1 MNETRGAEPK
11 SFLKTLDDGVF
22 GIEQSIV
29 AWFLTLTT
37 LGTFAD
43 VVERRLV
50 APDSKVGQ
58 LLARL
63 GGVEDEA
70 TRAMLDHTVAPAL
83 SIVLSLALLWFGW
96 SSAERGRGK
105 PFLTMPGSALILTV
119 VTAAILG
126 AAGWLMIAVSS
137 STFTLVLGLASLAA
151 YAYAQI
157 REKAEGFQKRLATV
171 AIAAPIL
178 VWFCLSHVPEGWGW
192 GKEISLL
199 FTLWVGFFGAS
210 ICVHEGKHIRLEAL
224 ERTHP
229 EGAKHIIAAVGHV
242 VTALFSLLLCVLGV
256 FYIEGQMAT
265 GGSLSQT
272 DLPEWSKSI
281 VIPIALSIA
290 IVRFVAAAVS
300 ALGGGKYGMPAKA
313 EGMEDAEKLAA
324 SKKDG
329 DSAPAGEAKPSEG
342 SAKVSGTDA
351 KPKRP
356 TAFLVVLGLIV
367 VLFAIGGNAGRLVAV
382 ILTGALLALPLY
394 VVLGLVTI
402 ACFALWMPELANVT
416 QGGALVEQM
425 VSVADNDAL
434 LAIPLFILSGAIMA
448 KGEISKRLVTFA
460 RALVGWMPGGL
471 AISAVLACM
480 IFAAISGSSPATVVA
495 IGGVLAPA
503 MIKAGYRESFTHGLV
518 TSSGS
523 LGILIPPSI
532 PMIVYAIVNTTTQIR
547 VEDLFAAGYGP
558 GLVIG
563 GILMG
568 YSVFRGVVDKT
579 PRDEFDVS
587 VVLTATRDGFWSLL
601 FPFFIFFGTN
611 SGVFTA
617 TEAAA
622 ASVVYAA
629 IVELFLHRAI
639 KPGDLFGVFQEV
651 GVMLGSFLVILV
663 VARSFGEFL
672 VQADVPTVLTDWFL
686 SMNLDRVGFL
696 LMINVLLLIVGCLMD
711 IMSAIFI
718 FVPLIAPIAATLGI
732 DPLHLGIIFIV
743 NLEIGYL
750 TPPVGLNLFVAS
762 TLFDKPLGYVIKSV
776 LPFIALM
783 SVGLMIITYYP
794 PISGDLGRWITG
806 SPAFVPPQPSE
817 AGGGELGD
825 EEVEETHEDTG
836 GTPACDNG
844 IEGDYDCDGQ
854 VSMDEMMRL
863 AEGGSEEPE
872 TREGPSCDNGI
883 EGDYDC
889 DGQVSMDEMMRLADE
904 QAAAEGANDEGASPE
919 GASDEGASPEGAS
932 DEGATDAGAPTP

>member
-1 MNETRGAEPK
+1 
-11 SFLKTLDDGVF
+11 
-22 GIEQSIV
+22 
-29 AWFLTLTT
+29 LTLIT
-37 LGTFAD
+37 LGSFAD

-50 APDSKVGQ
+50 APDSKIGQ

-70 TRAMLDHTVAPAL
+70 TRAMLDHSVAPVVSAVLGFAL
-83 SIVLSLALLWFGW
+83 VWFAW
-96 SSAERGRGK
+96 ASAERGRGK
-105 PFLTMPGSALILTV
+105 PFLTTPGSALILSLA
-119 VTAAILG
+119 TAAGLG
-126 AAGWLMIAVSS
+126 AAGWLMITISSSMFTLAFGALAIAGYVAMQARAKADGWQLRVGGALAVS
-137 STFTLVLGLASLAA
+137 
-151 YAYAQI
+151 
-157 REKAEGFQKRLATV
+157 
-171 AIAAPIL
+171 PIFA
-178 VWFCLSHVPEGWGW
+178 WFCLTHIPEGYGW
-192 GKEISLL
+192 GKEISML

-224 ERTHP
+224 EKTHP
-229 EGAKHIIAAVGHV
+229 EAAKHIVAAIGHV
-242 VTALFSLLLCVLGV
+242 VAALFAVFIGYLGV
-256 FYIEGQMAT
+256 LYLQDQFAT
-265 GGSLSQT
+265 GGTLSQT
-272 DLPEWSKSI
+272 QLPQWVLTVVVPVAFGLTAI
-281 VIPIALSIA
+281 RSIA
-290 IVRFVAAAVS
+290 AAIS
-300 ALGGGKYGMPAKA
+300 ALQGGRYGMPAKA

-324 SKKDG
+324 SKPADA
-329 DSAPAGEAKPSEG
+329 SAPANEAADKTAGAKKKPI
-342 SAKVSGTDA
+342 T
-351 KPKRP
+351 
-356 TAFLVVLGLIV
+356 FYVVLGLIV
-367 VLFAIGGNAGRLVAV
+367 VLFAIGGNGGRLVAV
-382 ILTGALLALPLY
+382 ILSGALLALPLY
-394 VVLGLVTI
+394 AVLGLVTI
-402 ACFALWMPELANVT
+402 ACFVLWLPAQADTIDEFKPM
-416 QGGALVEQM
+416 VEQI
-425 VSVADNDAL
+425 VSLADNEAL

-448 KGEISKRLVTFA
+448 KGEISKRLVGFA

-495 IGGVLAPA
+495 IGAVMAPA
-503 MIKAGYRESFTHGLV
+503 MIKAGYKESFTHGLV

-547 VEDLFAAGYGP
+547 VEDLFASGYGP

-579 PRDEFDVS
+579 PRDTFDTK
-587 VVLTATRDGFWSLL
+587 VLLDATRDGFWSLL

-617 TEAAA
+617 VEAAA

-629 IVELFLHRAI
+629 AVELFLHRAI
-639 KPGDLFGVFQEV
+639 KPADLFHVFQEV

-672 VQADVPTVLTDWFL
+672 VQADVPTVLTDWFT
-686 SMNLDRVGFL
+686 SMDLDRVGFL

-762 TLFDKPLGYVIKSV
+762 TLFNKPLGYVIRSV
-776 LPFIALM
+776 LPFI
-783 SVGLMIITYYP
+783 GLMFIGLMFITYYP
-794 PISGDLGRWITG
+794 PISGDFGRWITG
-806 SPAFVPPQPSE
+806 SPPFVPPPP
-817 AGGGELGD
+817 AGEQVED
-825 EEVEETHEDTG
+825 EDPDTEP
-836 GTPACDNG
+836 GTGSDPACDNG

-863 AEGGSEEPE
+863 SDEGPGEDEEPS
-872 TREGPSCDNGI
+872 GPACDNGI

-889 DGQVSMDEMMRLADE
+889 DGQVSMEEMMRLSDE
-904 QAAAEGANDEGASPE
+904 QAEEEPE
-919 GASDEGASPEGAS
+919 PAPTTPEPTP
-932 DEGATDAGAPTP
+932 ATPEPIPTTPEPTPATDDAGAP

>member
-1 MNETRGAEPK
+1 MNETRGAKPK
-11 SFLKTLDDGVF
+11 SFLQTIDDSVF

-58 LLARL
+58 LIARI
-63 GGVEDEA
+63 GGIEDQA
-70 TRAMLDHTVAPAL
+70 TRATLDHTVAPIVSIAL
-83 SIVLSLALLWFGW
+83 SVALLWFAW

-105 PFLTMPGSALILTV
+105 PFLTVPGSAVVLTV
-119 VTAAILG
+119 ATAAALG
-126 AAGWLMIAVSS
+126 GLGWAMVSVGS
-137 STFTLVLGLASLAA
+137 STFTLLLGLASLGV
-151 YAYAQI
+151 YAYAQV
-157 REKAEGFQKRLATV
+157 RARAAGFEKRLATV
-171 AIAAPIL
+171 AIATPIL
-178 VWFCLSHVPEGWGW
+178 VWFCLYHVPEGYGW

-224 ERTHP
+224 EKIHP

-256 FYIEGQMAT
+256 FYIQGQMET

-290 IVRFVAAAVS
+290 IVRFIAAASS
-300 ALGGGKYGMPAKA
+300 ALTGGSYGTPAKA

-324 SKKDG
+324 AEKESAAEPG
-329 DSAPAGEAKPSEG
+329 APAATGETKA
-342 SAKVSGTDA
+342 
-351 KPKRP
+351 KRP
-356 TAFLVVLGLIV
+356 IPFLVVLGLIV

-394 VVLGLVTI
+394 AVLGLVTI
-402 ACFALWMPELANVT
+402 ACFALWMPQLANVT

-448 KGEISKRLVTFA
+448 KGEISKRLVGFA

-503 MIKAGYRESFTHGLV
+503 MIQAGYRESFTHGLV

-547 VEDLFAAGYGP
+547 VEDLFASGYGP

-579 PRDEFDVS
+579 PRDTFDAAKVA
-587 VVLTATRDGFWSLL
+587 TATRDGFWSLL

-639 KPGDLFGVFQEV
+639 KPADLFHVFQEV

-672 VQADVPTVLTDWFL
+672 VQADVPTVLTEWFL
-686 SMNLDRVGFL
+686 SMNLDRMGFL

-762 TLFDKPLGYVIKSV
+762 TLFDKPLGYIIRSV
-776 LPFIALM
+776 VPFIVLM
-783 SVGLMIITYYP
+783 MGGLLVITYYP
-794 PISGDLGRWITG
+794 PLSGDFGRWLTG
-806 SPAFVPPQPSE
+806 SPPFVPPQLGE
-817 AGGGELGD
+817 VTTGELED
-825 EEVEETHEDTG
+825 ETETDSG
-836 GTPACDNG
+836 ADRACDNG
-844 IEGDYDCDGQ
+844 IEGDFDCDGQ

-863 AEGGSEEPE
+863 AEGGEAEDEAPE
-872 TREGPSCDNGI
+872 QPACDNGI
-883 EGDYDC
+883 EGDFDC

-904 QAAAEGANDEGASPE
+904 QAEGEGQP
-919 GASDEGASPEGAS
+919 
-932 DEGATDAGAPTP
+932 

>member
-1 MNETRGAEPK
+1 MSAGTDTSNEKP
-11 SFLKTLDDGVF
+11 KTLLSRIDDGVF
-22 GIEQSIV
+22 GIEQTIV

-70 TRAMLDHTVAPAL
+70 TRATLDHTVAPVL
-83 SIVLSLALLWFGW
+83 SVVVSLALLWFGW

-105 PFLTMPGSALILTV
+105 PFLAVPGSAVVLTV
-119 VTAAILG
+119 ITGAVLAAT
-126 AAGWLMIAVSS
+126 GWLMVHVAS
-137 STFTLVLGLASLAA
+137 STFTLVLGLVALAA

-157 REKAEGFQKRLATV
+157 RAKEPGFEKRLVSV
-171 AIAAPIL
+171 AVAAPLL
-178 VWFCLSHVPEGWGW
+178 VWFCLHHVPEGWGW

-224 ERTHP
+224 EKIHP
-229 EGAKHIIAAVGHV
+229 EGAKHIIAAVGHIV
-242 VTALFSLLLCVLGV
+242 AALFSLLLCVLGV
-256 FYIEGQMAT
+256 FYIQGQMET

-272 DLPEWSKSI
+272 GLPEWSKSL

-300 ALGGGKYGMPAKA
+300 ALQGGRYGMPAKA

-324 SKKDG
+324 SKKADG
-329 DSAPAGEAKPSEG
+329 DASATAS
-342 SAKVSGTDA
+342 DA
-351 KPKRP
+351 TSSPTATSSKRP
-356 TAFLVVLGLIV
+356 IPFLVVLGLIV
-367 VLFAIGGNAGRLVAV
+367 VLFAIGGNGGRLVAV

-402 ACFALWMPELANVT
+402 ACFALWLPDLANVT

-448 KGEISKRLVTFA
+448 KGEISKRLVGFA
-460 RALVGWMPGGL
+460 RSLVGWMPGGL

-495 IGGVLAPA
+495 IGGVMAPA
-503 MIKAGYRESFTHGLV
+503 MIGAGYRPSFTHGLV

-532 PMIVYAIVNTTTQIR
+532 PMIVYAIVNTTSQIR
-547 VEDLFAAGYGP
+547 VEDLFASGYGP

-568 YSVFRGVVDKT
+568 YSIFRGVVDKT
-579 PRDEFDVS
+579 PRDTFDTK
-587 VVLTATRDGFWSLL
+587 VLMAATRDGFWSLL

-672 VQADVPTVLTDWFL
+672 VQADVPTVLTEWFL
-686 SMNLDRVGFL
+686 SMNLDRTGFL

-762 TLFDKPLGYVIKSV
+762 TLFDKPLGYVIRSV

-783 SVGLMIITYYP
+783 SVGLLVITYYP

-806 SPAFVPPQPSE
+806 SPAFVPPQ
-817 AGGGELGD
+817 AAARGGEIVDDD
-825 EEVEETHEDTG
+825 EDAEDTDDE
-836 GTPACDNG
+836 GTAPTRACDNG
-844 IEGDYDCDGQ
+844 IEGDFDCDGN

-863 AEGGSEEPE
+863 AEGGGEEDEAPPS
-872 TREGPSCDNGI
+872 PSCDNGI

-889 DGQVSMDEMMRLADE
+889 DGNVTMDEMMRLAE
-904 QAAAEGANDEGASPE
+904 EGAPEDDGAVS
-919 GASDEGASPEGAS
+919 
-932 DEGATDAGAPTP
+932 PTPPGEGTSP

>member
-1 MNETRGAEPK
+1 MIRAMSAGTETSNEKP
-11 SFLKTLDDGVF
+11 KTLLSRIDDGVF
-22 GIEQSIV
+22 GIEQTIV

-70 TRAMLDHTVAPAL
+70 TRATLDHTVAPVL
-83 SIVLSLALLWFGW
+83 SVVVSLALLWFGW

-105 PFLTMPGSALILTV
+105 PFLAVPGSAVVLTV
-119 VTAAILG
+119 ITGAVLAAT
-126 AAGWLMIAVSS
+126 GWLMVHVAS
-137 STFTLVLGLASLAA
+137 STFTLVLGLVALAA

-157 REKAEGFQKRLATV
+157 RAKEPGFEKRLVSV
-171 AIAAPIL
+171 AVAAPLL
-178 VWFCLSHVPEGWGW
+178 VWFCLHHVPEGWGW

-224 ERTHP
+224 EKIHP
-229 EGAKHIIAAVGHV
+229 EGAKHIIAAVGHI

-256 FYIEGQMAT
+256 FYIQGQMET

-300 ALGGGKYGMPAKA
+300 ALQGGSYGMPAKA

-324 SKKDG
+324 SKKADDG
-329 DSAPAGEAKPSEG
+329 DASSTAS
-342 SAKVSGTDA
+342 DA
-351 KPKRP
+351 TSSTETKTKRP
-356 TAFLVVLGLIV
+356 IPFLVVLGLIV
-367 VLFAIGGNAGRLVAV
+367 VLFAIGGNGGRLVAV

-402 ACFALWMPELANVT
+402 ACFALWLPDLANVT

-448 KGEISKRLVTFA
+448 KGEISKRLVGFA
-460 RALVGWMPGGL
+460 RSLVGWMPGGL

-495 IGGVLAPA
+495 IGGVMAPA
-503 MIKAGYRESFTHGLV
+503 MIGAGYRPSFTHGLV

-532 PMIVYAIVNTTTQIR
+532 PMIVYAIVNTTSQIR
-547 VEDLFAAGYGP
+547 VEDLFASGYGP

-568 YSVFRGVVDKT
+568 YSIFRGVVDKT
-579 PRDEFDVS
+579 PRDTFDTK
-587 VVLTATRDGFWSLL
+587 VLTAATRDGFWSLL

-672 VQADVPTVLTDWFL
+672 VQADVPTVLTEWFL
-686 SMNLDRVGFL
+686 SMNLDRMGFL

-762 TLFDKPLGYVIKSV
+762 TLFDKPLGYVIRSV

-783 SVGLMIITYYP
+783 SVGLLVITYYP

-806 SPAFVPPQPSE
+806 SPAFVPPQ
-817 AGGGELGD
+817 AAARGGEMADDD
-825 EEVEETHEDTG
+825 EDAEDTDDE
-836 GTPACDNG
+836 GTAPTRACDNG
-844 IEGDYDCDGQ
+844 IEGDYDCDGN

-863 AEGGSEEPE
+863 AEGGGEEGEAPPS
-872 TREGPSCDNGI
+872 PSCDNGI

-889 DGQVSMDEMMRLADE
+889 DGNVSMEEMMRLAE
-904 QAAAEGANDEGASPE
+904 EGAPEDDGALPPTPPGE
-919 GASDEGASPEGAS
+919 
-932 DEGATDAGAPTP
+932 APTSP

>member
-1 MNETRGAEPK
+1 MSETKGAAPK
-11 SFLKTLDDGVF
+11 SVLSRIDDGIFAV
-22 GIEQSIV
+22 EQSIV
-29 AWFLTLTT
+29 ALFLTLIT
-37 LGTFAD
+37 LGSFAD

-70 TRAMLDHTVAPAL
+70 TRAMLDHTVAPIVSA
-83 SIVLSLALLWFGW
+83 VLSLALIFFAW

-105 PFLTMPGSALILTV
+105 PFLTIPGSAVVLTL
-119 VTAAILG
+119 VTSG
-126 AAGWLMIAVSS
+126 ALLLLGWLMITLPS
-137 STFTLVLGLASLAA
+137 STFSLVFGAL
-151 YAYAQI
+151 
-157 REKAEGFQKRLATV
+157 
-171 AIAAPIL
+171 AIAAYVAMQVRAKADGWQLRLAGVALITPAF
-178 VWFCLSHVPEGWGW
+178 VWFCLTHIPEGWGW
-192 GKEISLL
+192 GKEISML

-229 EGAKHIIAAVGHV
+229 EAAKHIISAIGHLVAA
-242 VTALFSLLLCVLGV
+242 AFAAFLGYLGILYLEDQ
-256 FYIEGQMAT
+256 FAT
-265 GGSLSQT
+265 GGELSQT
-272 DLPEWSKSI
+272 QLPQWVLTI
-281 VIPIALSIA
+281 VVPVAFGLTMIRSIA
-290 IVRFVAAAVS
+290 AAIS
-300 ALGGGKYGMPAKA
+300 ALQGGRYGMPAKG
-313 EGMEDAEKLAA
+313 EGMEEAEKLAA
-324 SKKDG
+324 ASTSTEADEGVTRKEAEAAAAKK
-329 DSAPAGEAKPSEG
+329 
-342 SAKVSGTDA
+342 
-351 KPKRP
+351 KRP
-356 TAFLVVLGLIV
+356 ITFFVVLGLIAA
-367 VLFAIGGNAGRLVAV
+367 LAIFGGNGGRLGAV
-382 ILTGALLALPLY
+382 ILAGALLALPLY
-394 VVLGLVTI
+394 AVLGLVTI
-402 ACFALWMPELANVT
+402 ACFVLWLPQQSDTIEEFKPM
-416 QGGALVEQM
+416 VEQI
-425 VSVADNDAL
+425 VSLSDNEAL

-448 KGEISKRLVTFA
+448 KGEISKRLVGFA

-495 IGGVLAPA
+495 IGAVMAPA
-503 MIKAGYRESFTHGLV
+503 MIQAGYRESFTHGLV

-532 PMIVYAIVNTTTQIR
+532 PMIVYAIVNTTTQVR

-579 PRDEFDVS
+579 PRDTFEVRKLFE
-587 VVLTATRDGFWSLL
+587 ATRDGFWSLL
-601 FPFFIFFGTN
+601 FPLFIFFGTN

-617 TEAAA
+617 VEAAA

-629 IVELFLHRAI
+629 AVELFLHRAL
-639 KPGDLFGVFQEV
+639 KPADLFHVFQEV

-686 SMNLDRVGFL
+686 SMDLDRVGFL
-696 LMINVLLLIVGCLMD
+696 LVLNVLLLIAGALMD

-762 TLFDKPLGYVIKSV
+762 TLFEKPLGYVVRSV

-783 SVGLMIITYYP
+783 FVGLMVITYYP
-794 PISGDLGRWITG
+794 PLSGDLGRWITG
-806 SPAFVPPQPSE
+806 SPAFTPPQRMTDDE
-817 AGGGELGD
+817 GLEDDGGE
-825 EEVEETHEDTG
+825 VEDDVRPAQ
-836 GTPACDNG
+836 PACDNG

-854 VSMDEMMRL
+854 VSMDEMMRQSDE
-863 AEGGSEEPE
+863 AAGGGTGGEDDAPSEP
-872 TREGPSCDNGI
+872 TRPACDNGI

-889 DGQVSMDEMMRLADE
+889 DGQVSMEEMMRQADE
-904 QAAAEGANDEGASPE
+904 QAE
-919 GASDEGASPEGAS
+919 
-932 DEGATDAGAPTP
+932 

>member
-1 MNETRGAEPK
+1 
-11 SFLKTLDDGVF
+11 
-22 GIEQSIV
+22 
-29 AWFLTLTT
+29 
-37 LGTFAD
+37 

-70 TRAMLDHTVAPAL
+70 TRATLDHTVAPAL
-83 SIVLSLALLWFGW
+83 SIVLSLALLWFAW

-105 PFLTMPGSALILTV
+105 PFLTTPGSALILTAI
-119 VTAAILG
+119 TAALLG
-126 AAGWLMIAVSS
+126 AAGWLMITVSS
-137 STFTLVLGLASLAA
+137 STFTLVLGLASLAG

-157 REKAEGFQKRLATV
+157 REKAPDYQKRLVSV
-171 AIAAPIL
+171 AVAAPLL
-178 VWFCLSHVPEGWGW
+178 VWFCLTHVPEGWGW

-224 ERTHP
+224 ERIHP

-272 DLPEWSKSI
+272 GLPEWSKSI

-324 SKKDG
+324 AKAEG
-329 DSAPAGEAKPSEG
+329 DAKGSSEDAKAASGEAKVP
-342 SAKVSGTDA
+342 AADPKA
-351 KPKRP
+351 KRP
-356 TAFLVVLGLIV
+356 IPFLVVLGLIV

-448 KGEISKRLVTFA
+448 KGEISKRLVGFA

-547 VEDLFAAGYGP
+547 VEDLFASGYGP

-579 PRDEFDVS
+579 PRDPFDAS

-672 VQADVPTVLTDWFL
+672 VQADVPTVLTEWFL
-686 SMNLDRVGFL
+686 SMNLDRMGFL

-762 TLFDKPLGYVIKSV
+762 TLFDKPLGYVIRSV

-806 SPAFVPPQPSE
+806 SPAFVPPQASE
-817 AGGGELGD
+817 SGTGELG
-825 EEVEETHEDTG
+825 EEDDGEEHTPTPGG
-836 GTPACDNG
+836 GTACDNG
-844 IEGDYDCDGQ
+844 IEGDFDCDGQ

-863 AEGGSEEPE
+863 AEEGSGE
-872 TREGPSCDNGI
+872 TEAPAGPSCDNGI

-904 QAAAEGANDEGASPE
+904 QAAADEGGGAPDEVAPEEVAPEASE
-919 GASDEGASPEGAS
+919 DAGTS
-932 DEGATDAGAPTP
+932 ATDDAGAPAEATP

>member
-1 MNETRGAEPK
+1 MSEPTPPRAPA
-11 SFLKTLDDGVF
+11 SALRRIDDGVF
-22 GIEQSIV
+22 AIEQSIV

-37 LGTFAD
+37 FGTFAD

-50 APDSKVGQ
+50 APDSKLGQ

-63 GGVEDEA
+63 LGVTDEA
-70 TRAMLDHTVAPAL
+70 TRALLEHTIAPILSVVAA
-83 SIVLSLALLWFGW
+83 LALIAFAW
-96 SSAERGRGK
+96 SSAERGRGE
-105 PFLTMPGSALILTV
+105 PFLATRFSVAILTAG
-119 VTAAILG
+119 TALAL
-126 AAGWLMIAVSS
+126 AVAGFLMVHVGSS
-137 STFTLVLGLASLAA
+137 LFTLVLGLVVLAA
-151 YAYAQI
+151 YAYAQQKE
-157 REKAEGFQKRLATV
+157 RAEGYRARLLSVGV
-171 AIAAPIL
+171 ALPIL
-178 VWFCLSHVPEGWGW
+178 VWFALFHIPEGWGW

-224 ERTHP
+224 ERLHP
-229 EGAKHIIAAVGHV
+229 PGYEHVVVAIGHV
-242 VTALFSLLLCVLGV
+242 ITAIFSLLLAALGV
-256 FYIEGQMAT
+256 LYIEGQLSV
-265 GGSLSQT
+265 GGTLSQT
-272 DLPEWSKSI
+272 GLPEWSKSI

-290 IVRFVAAAVS
+290 IVRFLAAAWS
-300 ALGGGKYGMPAKA
+300 ALHGGRYGLPAKG
-313 EGMEDAEKLAA
+313 EGLEDAEKLAQA
-324 SKKDG
+324 ARAG
-329 DSAPAGEAKPSEG
+329 AGEDAEGPAKASEG
-342 SAKVSGTDA
+342 SAKASEGSA
-351 KPKRP
+351 KKKSAIP
-356 TAFLVVLGLIV
+356 FLAILALIV
-367 VLFAIGGNAGRLVAV
+367 LLFAFGGNAGRLVAV
-382 ILTGALLALPLY
+382 ILLGALFALPLF

-402 ACFALWMPELANVT
+402 ACFVLWLPSLVNLT
-416 QGGALVEQM
+416 QGGTLIEQM

-448 KGEISKRLVTFA
+448 KGEISKRLVGFA
-460 RALVGWMPGGL
+460 RALVGFMPGGL

-503 MIKAGYRESFTHGLV
+503 MISSGYQPSFTHGLV

-558 GLVIG
+558 GIVIG
-563 GILMG
+563 AILMA

-579 PRDEFDVS
+579 PRDTFDWK
-587 VVLTATRDGFWSLL
+587 VLGAATRDGFWSLL

-611 SGVFTA
+611 FGIFTA
-617 TEAAA
+617 VEAAA
-622 ASVVYAA
+622 ASVVYAVV
-629 IVELFLHRAI
+629 VELFLHRAI
-639 KPGDLFGVFQEV
+639 KPADLFHVFQEV

-732 DPLHLGIIFIV
+732 DPLHLGVVFIV

-762 TLFDKPLGYVIKSV
+762 TLFEKPLGYVIKSV
-776 LPFIALM
+776 LPFIALLF
-783 SVGLMIITYYP
+783 VGLMIVTYYP
-794 PISGDLGRWITG
+794 PLSGDLGRAITG
-806 SPAFVPPQPSE
+806 SPPFVPPTPGRAGDALDDAGAGVSPSR
-817 AGGGELGD
+817 A
-825 EEVEETHEDTG
+825 T
-836 GTPACDNG
+836 
-844 IEGDYDCDGQ
+844 
-854 VSMDEMMRL
+854 S
-863 AEGGSEEPE
+863 
-872 TREGPSCDNGI
+872 PSCDNGI

-889 DGQVSMDEMMRLADE
+889 DGTVSMEEMMRLAEEGEAREPADTPPCDNGIE
-904 QAAAEGANDEGASPE
+904 GDYDCDGTVSMQEMMRLAEERAQAEEDGGSPE
-919 GASDEGASPEGAS
+919 APPSP
-932 DEGATDAGAPTP
+932 

>member
-1 MNETRGAEPK
+1 MSETRGAAPK
-11 SFLKTLDDGVF
+11 SALQRIDDAIFSV
-22 GIEQSIV
+22 EQSIV
-29 AWFLTLTT
+29 ALFLTLIT
-37 LGTFAD
+37 LGSFAD

-58 LLARL
+58 LIARFA
-63 GGVEDEA
+63 GIEDAA
-70 TRAMLDHTVAPAL
+70 TRASIDGTVAP
-83 SIVLSLALLWFGW
+83 IVSAVLGLGLIWFAW

-105 PFLTMPGSALILTV
+105 PFLASPGSALILTV
-119 VTAAILG
+119 ATAAILAG
-126 AAGWLMIAVSS
+126 AGWLMVTVSS
-137 STFTLVLGLASLAA
+137 SLFTLVFGAVVIAA
-151 YAYAQI
+151 YVAMQV
-157 REKAEGFQKRLATV
+157 RSKADGWMQRAGGALVT
-171 AIAAPIL
+171 APIF
-178 VWFCLSHVPEGWGW
+178 VWFCLTHVPEGYGW
-192 GKEISLL
+192 GKEVSML

-224 ERTHP
+224 EKTHP
-229 EGAKHIIAAVGHV
+229 EGAKHIVSAIGHV
-242 VTALFSLLLCVLGV
+242 VAALFALFLG
-256 FYIEGQMAT
+256 YLGTLYLQDQIAT

-272 DLPEWSKSI
+272 QLPQWVLTI
-281 VIPIALSIA
+281 VVPVAFGLTAIRSIA
-290 IVRFVAAAVS
+290 AAIS
-300 ALGGGKYGMPAKA
+300 ALGGGRYGMPAKA
-313 EGMEDAEKLAA
+313 EGMAEAEKLAA
-324 SKKDG
+324 EKKAAEAAK
-329 DSAPAGEAKPSEG
+329 SAEPDAKAAGEA
-342 SAKVSGTDA
+342 AAAA

-356 TAFLVVLGLIV
+356 IAFLVVLGLIV
-367 VLFAIGGNAGRLVAV
+367 VLAAIGGNAGRLVAV
-382 ILTGALLALPLY
+382 ILAGALLALPLY
-394 VVLGLVTI
+394 AVLGLVTI
-402 ACFALWMPELANVT
+402 ACFVLWLPAQSDSVEEFKPM
-416 QGGALVEQM
+416 VEQI
-425 VSVADNDAL
+425 VSLADNEAL

-448 KGEISKRLVTFA
+448 KGEISKRLVGFA

-495 IGGVLAPA
+495 IGAVMAPA
-503 MIKAGYRESFTHGLV
+503 MLAAGYRESFTHGLV

-547 VEDLFAAGYGP
+547 VEDLFASGYGP

-563 GILMG
+563 GTLMG

-579 PRDEFDVS
+579 PRDVFDGRK
-587 VVLTATRDGFWSLL
+587 LYEATRDGFWSLL

-611 SGVFTA
+611 FGIFTA
-617 TEAAA
+617 VEAAA

-629 IVELFLHRAI
+629 AVELFLHRAI
-639 KPGDLFGVFQEV
+639 KPAELFHVFQEV

-672 VQADVPTVLTDWFL
+672 VQADVPTALTDWFL

-696 LMINVLLLIVGCLMD
+696 LVLNVLLLIAGALMD

-718 FVPLIAPIAATLGI
+718 FVPLIAPIAQTLGI

-762 TLFDKPLGYVIKSV
+762 TLFQKPLGYVIRSV
-776 LPFIALM
+776 LPFITLM
-783 SVGLMIITYYP
+783 FVGLMVITYYP
-794 PISGDLGRWITG
+794 PLSGDLGRWVTG
-806 SPAFVPPQPSE
+806 SPPFVPPSE
-817 AGGGELGD
+817 REMGGGALDDD
-825 EEVEETHEDTG
+825 EPATG
-836 GTPACDNG
+836 TGAGTGTGCANG

-863 AEGGSEEPE
+863 AE
-872 TREGPSCDNGI
+872 EGPSAGAGSDTGTGSGCTNGI

-904 QAAAEGANDEGASPE
+904 QAAAEGGE
-919 GASDEGASPEGAS
+919 
-932 DEGATDAGAPTP
+932 